1 MPISSRRCGMIT
13 KREAERLCKSFLG
26 DNSPPK
32 LPENFAF
39 EVRRPNWTRNWSE
52 TKNILSIDFCFISYL
67 LNIYLVTRYTMNVH
81 GDVVVSLFPLDTTH
95 QEQSAS
101 NAPFVLFS
109 FPQTSLSSILTDFLR
124 KMINTFNQTPL
135 ILTLGEDTLNYL
147 VIHPK

>member
-1 MPISSRRCGMIT
+1 
-13 KREAERLCKSFLG
+13 
-26 DNSPPK
+26 
-32 LPENFAF
+32 
-39 EVRRPNWTRNWSE
+39 
-52 TKNILSIDFCFISYL
+52 
-67 LNIYLVTRYTMNVH
+67 MNVH

-95 QEQSAS
+95 QEQSAL

-147 VIHPK
+147 VIHQK